1 MHNKYLGG
9 SDIGTKT
16 GAGRFMSMPLTFASV
31 HSDSEGTTMRRL
43 QVSVG
48 SMAALGLFLLVA
60 GCKKANQYAPPPPA
74 KVSVAKPLA
83 QKITR
88 YLEATGN
95 TAAVASVDLIARVQ
109 GFVQAISFTDG
120 AAVKTGDILFTIEP
134 LPFQAKLQ
142 QAQAAE
148 ASAQAQLVNA
158 QTNFARQESLQ
169 RGAVASV
176 QNLDDAR
183 SQRDTMQANL
193 VQAQANT
200 QLAAIN
206 YSYTRVMAP
215 FNGRMSAHLVSIG
228 DLVGTS
234 PTKLAT
240 IVQMQPINV
249 TFNVSEQQVLRVRGN
264 ADKAGRR
271 GEAIQSIP
279 VEIGLQDES
288 GYPHRGHMDYV
299 APMVDP
305 STGTL
310 AARGVLDNADGVL
323 LPGYF
328 ARIRVPLE
336 TDVNALLVPDAALG
350 TDQGGRYLLVVG
362 ADHVVAEKHVTTGPL
377 QGMLRVIETELGP
390 DDLVVVDG
398 LQRAVPGQTV
408 EPTTI
413 TVTDSAP

>member
-1 MHNKYLGG
+1 M
-9 SDIGTKT
+9 
-16 GAGRFMSMPLTFASV
+16 
-31 HSDSEGTTMRRL
+31 MRRIRRTA
-43 QVSVG
+43 G
-48 SMAALGLFLLVA
+48 YAAVASLALLMA
-60 GCKKANQYAPPPPA
+60 GCKKSNQYAPPPPV

-95 TAAVASVDLIARVQ
+95 TAAVASVDLVARVQ
-109 GFVQAISFTDG
+109 GFVQGISYTDG

-148 ASAQAQLVNA
+148 ASAQATLTNA
-158 QTNFARQESLQ
+158 QINYSRQESLQ
-169 RGAVASV
+169 RGSVASV

-183 SQRDTMQANL
+183 AQRDTAQASL
-193 VQAQANT
+193 AQAQANT
-200 QLAAIN
+200 QIAAIN
-206 YSYTRVMAP
+206 YSYTRVLAP
-215 FNGRMSAHLVSIG
+215 FDGRVSAHLVSIG

-240 IVQMQPINV
+240 IVQMRPIYV
-249 TFNVSEQQVLRVRGN
+249 TFTVSEQEVIRVR
-264 ADKAGRR
+264 ASAARAGRKLDD
-271 GEAIQSIP
+271 IQALP
-279 VEIGLQDES
+279 VEIGLQGET

-299 APMVDP
+299 APTVDP

-310 AARGVLDNADGVL
+310 IARGILENTDFVL

-328 ARIRVPLE
+328 ARVRVPVQS
-336 TDVNALLVPDAALG
+336 DVNALLVPDAALG
-350 TDQGGRYLLVVG
+350 ADQGGRYLLVVG
-362 ADHVVAEKHVTTGPL
+362 ADHIVASKHVTTGS
-377 QGMLRVIETELGP
+377 QMGTLRVIESGLTP

-408 EPTTI
+408 DPI
-413 TVTDSAP
+413 TVAVTDAAQ

>member
-1 MHNKYLGG
+1 M
-9 SDIGTKT
+9 IG
-16 GAGRFMSMPLTFASV
+16 L
-31 HSDSEGTTMRRL
+31 
-43 QVSVG
+43 
-48 SMAALGLFLLVA
+48 ALLLS
-60 GCKKANQYAPPPPA
+60 GCKKTNQYAPPPPA
-74 KVSVAKPLA
+74 KVSVAKPVA

-88 YLEATGN
+88 YLEVTGN
-95 TAAVASVDLIARVQ
+95 VAAVASVDLVARVQ

-134 LPFQAKLQ
+134 LPYQAKLQ

-148 ASAQAQLVNA
+148 ASAQAQLTNA
-158 QTNFARQESLQ
+158 QAGFNRQESLQ
-169 RGAVASV
+169 RNAVASV

-183 SQRDTMQANL
+183 AQRDTAQANM

-215 FNGRMSAHLVSIG
+215 FNGRMSAHLVSVG

-249 TFNVSEQQVLRVRGN
+249 TFNVSEQEVLRIRGN
-264 ADKAGRR
+264 ATRTGRR
-271 GEAIQSIP
+271 GEDIATIP
-279 VEIGLQDES
+279 VEIGLQGET

-310 AARGVLDNADGVL
+310 SARGVLDNADAVL

-328 ARIRVPLE
+328 ARVRVPLE
-336 TDVNALLVPDAALG
+336 TGVNALLVPDAALG
-350 TDQGGRYLLVVG
+350 ADQGGRYLLVAG

-377 QGMLRVIETELGP
+377 RGALRVIETGLAP
-390 DDLVVVDG
+390 DDLVIVDG

-408 EPTTI
+408 DPA
-413 TVTDSAP
+413 TVTQPGAAPGGAPDGAKDTSR

>member
-1 MHNKYLGG
+1 MLQRHNL
-9 SDIGTKT
+9 
-16 GAGRFMSMPLTFASV
+16 AGY
-31 HSDSEGTTMRRL
+31 
-43 QVSVG
+43 
-48 SMAALGLFLLVA
+48 AAFTALILVVA
-60 GCKKANQYAPPPPA
+60 GCKKSNQYVPPPPP
-74 KVSVAKPLA
+74 KVSGARPVQ

-95 TAAVASVDLIARVQ
+95 TAAVASVDLVARIQ
-109 GFVQAISFTDG
+109 GFVQAISYTDG
-120 AAVKTGDILFTIEP
+120 APARTGDVLFTIEP
-134 LPFQAKLQ
+134 LPYQAKLQ

-183 SQRDTMQANL
+183 AQRDSAQAN
-193 VQAQANT
+193 VAQAAANT

-215 FNGRMSAHLVSIG
+215 FSGRVSAHLVSIG

-240 IVQMQPINV
+240 IVQMQPMNV
-249 TFNVSEQQVLRVRGN
+249 IFNVSEQEVLRIRGN
-264 ADKAGRR
+264 ATRAGRR
-271 GEAIQSIP
+271 GEDIRAIP
-279 VEIGLQDES
+279 VEIGLQGET
-288 GYPHRGHMDYV
+288 GFPHAGHMDYV

-305 STGTL
+305 GTGTL
-310 AARGVLDNADGVL
+310 SARGVLDNADGVL

-328 ARIRVPLE
+328 ARVRVPLE
-336 TDVNALLVPDAALG
+336 TGIDALLVPDAALG
-350 TDQGGRYLLVVG
+350 ADQGGRYVLVVG
-362 ADHVVAEKHVTTGPL
+362 ADHVVAQKHVTTGPM
-377 QGMLRVIETELGP
+377 QGTLRVIETGLSP
-390 DDLVVVDG
+390 DDLVIVDG

-408 EPTTI
+408 EPATVETTR
-413 TVTDSAP
+413 